1 MPGKGRGQGTD
12 EFTKIGTNDNDTL
25 DGGGESWL
33 LIGNRG
39 DDIYI
44 VDDSGDAIEEKNNG
58 GIDTV
63 LSSVNWLLS
72 DDLENLFLSGSEN
85 INGTGNNEDNLIIG
99 NSGDNILDGA
109 LGNNVLDGG
118 GGIDTALFHGTSTD
132 YTIEQNENDVL
143 VTSLITG
150 ETNLLKN
157 IELIVFDDRTID
169 ITQVAPSP
177 PPPPPPLPVANTD
190 AAQTLEDTSILIDL
204 TGNDSGDGIS
214 VVAISAA
221 GFGSITDNGDGT
233 VTYVPNADAYGVDSF
248 TYTIRDAHGAE
259 TSATVEIDVLPVND
273 APLATDDDFN
283 VGDDPLLSGSY
294 NVLANDLDAD
304 GDVLTVA
311 GAGIDAARL
320 SNLDP
325 QTGTMSF
332 TTEAGGTVNLSADG
346 SFSYTGAD
354 GYTGHDHFLYSVADS
369 SGEVSNA
376 WVHLD
381 VTATQTEVIP
391 PAEETP
397 YYVDALLV
405 GDRYRLN
412 YGEAY
417 GTPVTVTYAFA
428 DTTPDYYDADS
439 SMYVNFQAFTE
450 TQQSVTRDILGQI
463 DSFTH
468 LSFVETSVEEAEIVF
483 GIADIGSSGLAFLP
497 GYDGVGN
504 TMSDVWL
511 DDGFANSDFEAGSTA
526 YKTLAHEIGHA
537 LGMGHPILPDGEET
551 RQFSIMAGF
560 RHETMGLEEPS
571 SYMLYDIAA
580 LQHYYGADTT
590 TTAGDDVYTF
600 PDLADSVRTIWDA
613 GGHDT
618 IDMSEATY
626 GVDIDLNQGAF
637 STIDDLGTNNLGLAF
652 GTEIEDAIGGDH
664 ADQITGNDL
673 DNLIVGG
680 GGDDLLTGGGGADVY
695 RFGLDS
701 GSDVVSD
708 FSTAEDRIDLTGTGL
723 TLEDILF
730 SVEEGALRINFGNS
744 TVLMEGVESEAEAEN
759 WLVV

>member
-12 EFTKIGTNDNDTL
+12 EFAKTGTNDNDTL
-25 DGGGESWL
+25 DGADGSWL

-39 DDIYI
+39 DDTYI
-44 VDDSGDAIEEKNNG
+44 VDDIGDVIEEKNNG

-72 DDLENLFLSGSEN
+72 DNLENLFLSGSEN
-85 INGTGNNEDNLIIG
+85 INGTGNNGDNHIVG
-99 NSGDNILDGA
+99 NGGDNILDGA
-109 LGNNVLDGG
+109 LGNNILDGG
-118 GGIDTALFHGTSTD
+118 DGIDTALFRGTSSD
-132 YTIEQNENDVL
+132 YTIEQNGNDVL

-157 IELIVFDDRTID
+157 IELIVFDDKTID
-169 ITQVAPSP
+169 LTPVAPP
-177 PPPPPPLPVANTD
+177 PSPPPPLPVANAD
-190 AAQTLEDTSILIDL
+190 AAQTLEDTSIVIDL

-233 VTYVPNADAYGVDSF
+233 VTYAPNADAYGVDTF
-248 TYTIRDAHGAE
+248 TYTLRDAHGVE
-259 TSATVEIDVLPVND
+259 TTASVEIDVLPVND
-273 APLATDDDFN
+273 APLASDDAFD

-304 GDVLTVA
+304 GDLLTVT
-311 GAGIDAARL
+311 GAGIDAAQL
-320 SNLDP
+320 AAIDP
-325 QTGTMSF
+325 QTGTLSL
-332 TTEAGGTVNLSADG
+332 TTEAGGSVSLASDG
-346 SFSYTGAD
+346 SFTYTGAS
-354 GYTGHDHFLYSVADS
+354 GYTGHDHFLYAVADS
-369 SGEVSNA
+369 SGEISTA

-381 VTATQTEVIP
+381 VTATQTEVTP
-391 PAEETP
+391 PSDETPP

-412 YGEAY
+412 YGDAY

-439 SMYVNFQAFTE
+439 SMRINFQAFTE

-468 LSFVETSVEEAEIVF
+468 LSFVETSVDEAEIVF

-504 TMSDVWL
+504 TLSDVWL
-511 DDGFANSDFEAGSTA
+511 DDGFASSDFEAGSTA

-600 PDLADSVRTIWDA
+600 PELADTVRTIWDA

-637 STIDDLGTNNLGLAF
+637 STIDDLGTNNLALAF
-652 GTEIEDAIGGDH
+652 GTEIEDAIGSDH

-701 GSDVVSD
+701 GTDVVSD

-723 TLEDILF
+723 TLQDILF
-730 SVEEGALRINFGNS
+730 TVEEGALRMNFGNS
-744 TVLMEGVESEAEAEN
+744 SVLMEGVESEEEAET
-759 WLVV
+759 WLVI

>member
-1 MPGKGRGQGTD
+1 M
-12 EFTKIGTNDNDTL
+12 
-25 DGGGESWL
+25 
-33 LIGNRG
+33 
-39 DDIYI
+39 
-44 VDDSGDAIEEKNNG
+44 
-58 GIDTV
+58 
-63 LSSVNWLLS
+63 
-72 DDLENLFLSGSEN
+72 
-85 INGTGNNEDNLIIG
+85 
-99 NSGDNILDGA
+99 
-109 LGNNVLDGG
+109 
-118 GGIDTALFHGTSTD
+118 
-132 YTIEQNENDVL
+132 
-143 VTSLITG
+143 
-150 ETNLLKN
+150 
-157 IELIVFDDRTID
+157 
-169 ITQVAPSP
+169 
-177 PPPPPPLPVANTD
+177 
-190 AAQTLEDTSILIDL
+190 
-204 TGNDSGDGIS
+204 
-214 VVAISAA
+214 
-221 GFGSITDNGDGT
+221 
-233 VTYVPNADAYGVDSF
+233 TYVPNADAYGVDSF